1 MTRQGSHRI
10 RDEDRIQ
17 GGEATGS
24 GMKTEDKAMKPQESV
39 TKIRQGREARGSAKA
54 WRHYQEES
62 VQSPDVVGTKLDSL
76 RVVGAGQLHVFC
88 TAVCVLD
95 LKHSKPP
102 KHDQTAK
109 QNKNNSCIK

>member
-10 RDEDRIQ
+10 RDEDRRQ

-24 GMKTEDKAMKPQESV
+24 GMKTEEDKAMKPQESV
-39 TKIRQGREARGSAKA
+39 TKIRRGGEARGSAKA

-76 RVVGAGQLHVFC
+76 CIVGAGQLHVFC
-88 TAVCVLD
+88 TAICVLD
-95 LKHSKPP
+95 LKHNKPP
-102 KHDQTAK
+102 KHD
-109 QNKNNSCIK
+109 